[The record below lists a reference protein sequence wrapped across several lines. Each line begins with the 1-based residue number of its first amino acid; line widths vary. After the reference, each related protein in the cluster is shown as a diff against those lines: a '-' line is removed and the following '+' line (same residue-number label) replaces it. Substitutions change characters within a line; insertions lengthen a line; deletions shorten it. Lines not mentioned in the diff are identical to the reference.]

1 MIRADICIIGA
12 GAAGL
17 SVAAV
22 AAQLDRKVVLIEEHK
37 MGGDCLNYGCVPSK
51 AMLAA
56 AHKVSEIEAAAEFG
70 IKVENLKVDFK
81 KVKTHI
87 QNVIKAIE
95 PHDSVER
102 FEELGVQVLK
112 GHGEFIS
119 RHQVKCGKKVVQ
131 AKYFVIATGSK
142 AFVPPIKG
150 LDKVP
155 YLTNES
161 IFGLKACPK
170 HLVVIGGGPIG
181 LEMAEAHRKL
191 GAKVTVLE
199 AFRVLPKD
207 DPEFVKILKEK
218 LIAGG
223 IDIKEGIKIQ
233 KITGKKDEIEI
244 HCGGKKAIKASH
256 LLVATG
262 RRANLKGLNLKA
274 AKIKIDEGRIV
285 LDDRLRSSNKKIFVL
300 GDAAGGPQFTHFA
313 GYHAGVA
320 IKNILFKI
328 PAKAKDY
335 VLPWVT
341 YTKPE
346 LAHTGLTLVG
356 ARKKYDDVEVVTW
369 PYLENDRA
377 QAVKETEGFVKI
389 IARKNG
395 LVLGVSIIG
404 EQAGEMIN
412 FWSFV
417 IKEKMKLSKVTDMI
431 VAYPT
436 LFEVNKRAAGKF
448 YSPAL
453 FGAKTKWLVKFLSF
467 F

>member
-1 MIRADICIIGA
+1 MQPELIRVDICIIGA

-22 AAQLDRKVVLIEEHK
+22 AAQLDRKVALIEEHK

-51 AMLAA
+51 ALLAA
-56 AHKVSEIEAAAEFG
+56 AHKVSEIEEAREMG
-70 IKVENLKVDFK
+70 IKAENVKVDFK
-81 KVKTHI
+81 KVQTHV

-102 FEELGVQVLK
+102 FEGLGVKVLT
-112 GHGEFIS
+112 GRGEFIS
-119 RHQVKCGKKVVQ
+119 RHQVKCGNKVVQ
-131 AKYFVIATGSK
+131 AKYFIIATGSK
-142 AFVPPIKG
+142 AFIPPIEG

-155 YLTNES
+155 FLTNET
-161 IFGLKACPK
+161 IFDLKTCPK

-181 LEMAEAHRKL
+181 LEMAEAHCKL

-199 AFRVLPKD
+199 AFHILPKD
-207 DPEFVKILKEK
+207 DPEFVKILKKK
-218 LIAGG
+218 LMTGG
-223 IDIKEGIKIQ
+223 VDIKEGVKIQ
-233 KITGKKDEIEI
+233 KISRKKGNIEI
-244 HCGGKKAIKASH
+244 HCDNRKIIKASH
-256 LLVATG
+256 LLIATG
-262 RRANLKGLNLKA
+262 RRANLKGLNLEA
-274 AKIKIDEGRIV
+274 AKIKTDEGLIV
-285 LDDRLRSSNKKIFVL
+285 LDNRLRSSNKKIFVL
-300 GDAAGGPQFTHFA
+300 GDAAGGAQFTHFA
-313 GYHAGVA
+313 GYHAGIA

-346 LAHTGLTLVG
+346 LAHTGLTLVD
-356 ARKKYDDVEVVTW
+356 ARKKHDDIDIVTW

-377 QAVKETEGFVKI
+377 LANRQTEGFVKI

-404 EQAGEMIN
+404 EQAGELIN

-417 IKEKMKLSKVTDMI
+417 IKEKNEAFKSDRYDRCISDLI
-431 VAYPT
+431 
-436 LFEVNKRAAGKF
+436 
-448 YSPAL
+448 
-453 FGAKTKWLVKFLSF
+453 
-467 F
+467 